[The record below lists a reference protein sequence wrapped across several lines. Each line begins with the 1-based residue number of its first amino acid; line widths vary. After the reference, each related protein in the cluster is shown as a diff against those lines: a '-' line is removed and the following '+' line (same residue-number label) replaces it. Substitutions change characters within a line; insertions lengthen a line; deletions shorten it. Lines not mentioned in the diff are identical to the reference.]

1 MNKIERNMNRKYMHE
16 LQKTFMAP
24 KAEVNLYSWKSYLET
39 KQRWQPASQRGR
51 GIKEMGNQVSELDAM
66 AGQGKI
72 VLSYGDCLLRES
84 DLRLLDKGGWINDK
98 IIGFA
103 FE

>member
-1 MNKIERNMNRKYMHE
+1 
-16 LQKTFMAP
+16 
-24 KAEVNLYSWKSYLET
+24 
-39 KQRWQPASQRGR
+39 
-51 GIKEMGNQVSELDAM
+51 MGNQVSELDAM

-103 FE
+103 FEWVFYIIFCIYDFVIS

>member
-1 MNKIERNMNRKYMHE
+1 
-16 LQKTFMAP
+16 
-24 KAEVNLYSWKSYLET
+24 
-39 KQRWQPASQRGR
+39 
-51 GIKEMGNQVSELDAM
+51 MGNQVIKFDAEM
-66 AGQGKI
+66 AGHGKI

-84 DLRLLDKGGWINDK
+84 DLRLLDRGGWINDK